1 MNRYRHSSAVIGALS
16 LLLLAGCAGSV
27 KHMQVVAPEDVREA
41 PSAGKSMVVFMRP
54 SSFGFG
60 VQSSVFDATDEG
72 KPDLV
77 GIVAAKKK
85 VAYETEPG
93 KRLFMAIGE
102 SADFMHAD
110 LEAGKTYYALVTPR
124 VGAWKARFS
133 LKPIKADE
141 LGSDQFSDWSDACEW
156 VEKSDTSD
164 SWAQANMTSIVT
176 KLNRYYPVW
185 LQKPEDERPRLDPG
199 DGR

>member
-1 MNRYRHSSAVIGALS
+1 MNRFHRTRAVIGALS
-16 LLLLAGCAGSV
+16 LLLLAGCAGSM
-27 KHMQVVAPEDVREA
+27 KHMQVVAPENIREA
-41 PSAGKSMVVFMRP
+41 PSPGKSMVVFMRP
-54 SSFGFG
+54 STLGFA
-60 VQSSVFDATDEG
+60 VQSSVFDATGEG
-72 KPDLV
+72 EPELV

-102 SADFMHAD
+102 SADFMHAE

-124 VGAWKARFS
+124 MGAWKARFS
-133 LKPIKADE
+133 LKPIKAGE
-141 LGSDQFSDWSDACEW
+141 LGSNQFNSWSDACEW

-164 SWAQANMTSIVT
+164 SWAQQNMGNIVA
-176 KLNRYYPVW
+176 KQNKYYPAW
-185 LQKPEDERPRLDPG
+185 LQKPENEQPRLGPG